1 MLPKDHLDRPT
12 RRNSQGREK
21 TMLHVVV
28 INSKQ
33 QIQILYI
40 YIYLS
45 TFLKDIAISVVIVAR
60 CSWFREHVGYIVGWR
75 VPIERRPTR
84 NIDHRYIYFYRDK
97 KKYIYIYVCGGKWF
111 TTYRQGWFS
120 PGRRQQS
127 SQAFV
132 GGSFGPGMH
141 WQDSNPYARHI
152 LPVHSLRKGKRIHAI
167 IRRGKKEITNIQR
180 NTHPHKAHE
189 FAIADRLVGFVDGG
203 RAVS

>member
-1 MLPKDHLDRPT
+1 M
-12 RRNSQGREK
+12 
-21 TMLHVVV
+21 
-28 INSKQ
+28 
-33 QIQILYI
+33 
-40 YIYLS
+40 
-45 TFLKDIAISVVIVAR
+45 KDIAISVVIVAR

-111 TTYRQGWFS
+111 ITYRQGWFS

-167 IRRGKKEITNIQR
+167 IRRGKKENYKHSREILTPIKHTNS
-180 NTHPHKAHE
+180 
-189 FAIADRLVGFVDGG
+189 RLQIVLLGLLMEGG
-203 RAVS
+203 Q